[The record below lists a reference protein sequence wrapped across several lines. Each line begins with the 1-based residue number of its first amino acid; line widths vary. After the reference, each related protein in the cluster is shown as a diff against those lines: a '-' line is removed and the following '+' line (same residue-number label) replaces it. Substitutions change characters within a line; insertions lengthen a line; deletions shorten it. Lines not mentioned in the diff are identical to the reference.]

1 VGHPSHSTLER
12 THSTLGQQR
21 RTSDPLLDVRRPQL
35 SNSAVGSTP
44 RRPNSRCSSSGKAL
58 PLFSNGLS
66 SSTCPVNLL
75 SSAGSFRL
83 STTVVI
89 EVNATFEVAF
99 YLYAPIVIVTV
110 DGVVALLL
118 YVTQKRSASFI
129 TILKTV
135 PSGLCSNIPSPT
147 TLL

>member
-1 VGHPSHSTLER
+1 FPRPAPLDTKSLAHVLEAETVGHPSQSTLER

-75 SSAGSFRL
+75 SSAGS
-83 STTVVI
+83 
-89 EVNATFEVAF
+89 
-99 YLYAPIVIVTV
+99 
-110 DGVVALLL
+110 
-118 YVTQKRSASFI
+118 
-129 TILKTV
+129 
-135 PSGLCSNIPSPT
+135 
-147 TLL
+147 